1 MCANNSLLETFA
13 AVTHRRTPAATS
25 SGNSTATTAY
35 LSSSSGQD
43 VDAPTTNTYN
53 SRNTALSLSASVFG
67 SRLSTKSVSSL
78 VKLAMSANFPNSLIN
93 QVGHFSCAA
102 TLKQWNVFL
111 TEKHSI

>member
-1 MCANNSLLETFA
+1 MCVNNSLLETFA

-93 QVGHFSCAA
+93 QVGHFHLRNYPKTVDRPSD
-102 TLKQWNVFL
+102 
-111 TEKHSI
+111 

>member
-1 MCANNSLLETFA
+1 MCSNSLLETFA

-25 SGNSTATTAY
+25 SGNSAATTAY
-35 LSSSSGQD
+35 LSSSGQD

-93 QVGHFSCAA
+93 QVGH
-102 TLKQWNVFL
+102 
-111 TEKHSI
+111 I